1 VAKRL
6 EHDSDDDWVGGW
18 IFYLFMEDNT
28 KWRITSRAALVFG
41 NGRHLP

>member
-1 VAKRL
+1 LEFPTKAAFIAEGVVHVAKRL

-28 KWRITSRAALVFG
+28 K
-41 NGRHLP
+41 